1 MEMMLHEVWQDAG
14 DDGQLLPGCCLA
26 GPDGDAFRQSLSSG
40 ARLIHTFEAGSH
52 LEAMTIYYQLMGW
65 SAYRST
71 QPADAEPYP
80 PEWLARQRGVSAG
93 SP

>member
-40 ARLIHTFEAGSH
+40 ARLIQAFEAGSH

-71 QPADAEPYP
+71 QPAGAEPYP
-80 PEWLARQRGVSAG
+80 PEWLTRQRGG
-93 SP
+93 FRC